1 MSSKKVSVFL
11 VSHGSIDARFEGKLP
26 EESVDT
32 ESEPIGHTIYDF
44 SIHCEDLPKNT
55 RLCMPNILGKPYY
68 ENRDN
73 MIEFIKSKIND
84 WNHRQQPHAV
94 PHKESLKRPRS
105 PEPNSFS
112 DFIAETL
119 TTFEKDETAEMFDLM
134 DECDKRDS
142 DAYDK
147 GHKLSIAQKELRRGI
162 SKAITQKNG
171 IKWEEL
177 GCYIPEKHYNLTE
190 RPGEDVL
197 VVIEE
202 IGDSGTRTVRN
213 VVDSIG
219 LITGRINLA
228 QVNDELRILLNLK
241 DTDEICFFDFACS
254 TFNFTGIPELDPE
267 LEPYWPN
274 LLSYVYQDNDD
285 GSATLIYGTIPKVRC
300 EEMTT
305 AEKVGQKG
313 VSFGDSPTSVLELH
327 SQPLSEGSQT
337 SLAAKPTPLLHVR
350 VPKEAKPTINF
361 GQVVFEAGRASGGVA
376 SDGPGSGSHGG
387 KRKYT
392 KRKRN
397 LKKSY
402 RKRRVVTRRRYNTR
416 RYSKMNR

>member
-11 VSHGSIDARFEGKLP
+11 VPHGSIDAIFEGRQP

-44 SIHCEDLPKNT
+44 SIHCEDLPKHT

-68 ENRDN
+68 ENRVN

-84 WNHRQQPHAV
+84 WNSPDSA
-94 PHKESLKRPRS
+94 PKESKRPRQS
-105 PEPNSFS
+105 EPKKGSFS

-119 TTFEKDETAEMFDLM
+119 TRFEEVETAEMFDLM
-134 DECDKRDS
+134 VECDKRDS
-142 DAYDK
+142 VAYEK
-147 GHKLSIAQKELRRGI
+147 GHKMPNLQKKIRQDI
-162 SKAITQKNG
+162 SKATMQKKG

-177 GCYIPEKHYNLTE
+177 DCYIPEKHYNLTE
-190 RPGEDVL
+190 RSGEDVL

-202 IGDSGTRTVRN
+202 IDVRTGVRTVRN

-228 QVNDELRILLNLK
+228 QVNKKLRNLLRLG
-241 DTDEICFFDFACS
+241 DTVKICFFDFACS
-254 TFNFTGIPELDPE
+254 TFNFTGIPEL
-267 LEPYWPN
+267 EPYWPN
-274 LLSYVYQDNDD
+274 LLSYQDNDD
-285 GSATLIYGTIPKVRC
+285 GSATLIYGTIPKDRC
-300 EEMTT
+300 DEMNR
-305 AEKVGQKG
+305 AERVGENG
-313 VSFGDSPTSVLELH
+313 VSFDDTQKSVLSLG
-327 SQPLSEGSQT
+327 SQLGSLSEDSQT
-337 SLAAKPTPLLHVR
+337 SLAASKTPLLHVR
-350 VPKEAKPTINF
+350 VPKEAKPTIDF
-361 GQVVFEAGRASGGVA
+361 GQVVFEAGQASEGVA
-376 SDGPGSGSHGG
+376 SDGPVTGSRGG

-402 RKRRVVTRRRYNTR
+402 RKRRVVTRRR